1 MVGCRLEGYLKEKL
15 SVTLDPSLVKF
26 LDRLPGP
33 SRSAKIERVLQH
45 FKAVKAD
52 LALRKAL
59 AAANEGNGERAEREA
74 WVRTMEHDQWN
85 ESPGETSGSSSS

>member
-1 MVGCRLEGYLKEKL
+1 MKEKL

-26 LDRLPGP
+26 LDRLPGA
-33 SRSAKIERVLQH
+33 SRSAKIERVLHH
-45 FKAVKAD
+45 FKAVRAD

-59 AAANEGNGERAEREA
+59 AAAHEGESDRAEREA

-85 ESPGETSGSSSS
+85 ESAAETSGSSSS

>member
-1 MVGCRLEGYLKEKL
+1 LKEKL

-59 AAANEGNGERAEREA
+59 ATAHEGEGERAEREA

-85 ESPGETSGSSSS
+85 ESPGATSGSSIS

>member
-1 MVGCRLEGYLKEKL
+1 VKEKL
-15 SVTLDPSLVKF
+15 SVTLDPALVKF
-26 LDRLPGP
+26 LDRLPGA
-33 SRSAKIERVLQH
+33 SRSSKIERVLQH

-59 AAANEGNGERAEREA
+59 AAAHEGESARAEREA

>member
-1 MVGCRLEGYLKEKL
+1 LKEKL

-26 LDRLPGP
+26 LDRLPGA
-33 SRSAKIERVLQH
+33 SRSAKLEKVLLH

-59 AAANEGNGERAEREA
+59 AAAHEGEVERSEREA

-85 ESPGETSGSSSS
+85 ESPAATSGSSNS

>member
-1 MVGCRLEGYLKEKL
+1 MKEKL

-26 LDRLPGP
+26 LDRLPGT
-33 SRSAKIERVLQH
+33 SRSAKLEKVLQH

-59 AAANEGNGERAEREA
+59 AAAHEGETERAEREA

-85 ESPGETSGSSSS
+85 ESPAATSGSSSS

>member
-1 MVGCRLEGYLKEKL
+1 MKEKL

-26 LDRLPGP
+26 LDRLPGA

-52 LALRKAL
+52 VALRKAL
-59 AAANEGNGERAEREA
+59 AAAHEGDGERAEREA